1 MATIKII
8 QRLNKLTKGGKAPI
22 HFLITHNRKPSEV
35 SIKRSIEP
43 KYWDA
48 ERCIV
53 KRSHPNSSVL
63 NVYIK
68 KEYRRLEQILD
79 SFLTIGANF
88 HVKDVVS
95 EFRGKA
101 VKTPTKLIPFIEKY
115 SLDNPDGL
123 AYNTLKNYSKTVSC
137 LKDFDP
143 NAKFSNVDLDFLE
156 KYDRFLRDKGLAK
169 NTIYDRFKVLRKIIL
184 LGERQNLI
192 KDNPF
197 KYFKIKAEETQ
208 REYLTIDEL
217 KLLENYTPKNASQEL
232 CKDVFLFS
240 CYTGLRFSD
249 ICTLT
254 NRNIVDNN
262 GYKLRK
268 RMSKT
273 KTIVEFPL
281 PQKAVE
287 ILNKYMNNSVII
299 FRELLQGAPLSNEK
313 LLKNKISSR
322 NAYLNKIIKDIIK
335 ACEIDKSISLHCAR
349 HTFATVG
356 LTIGIRIEVLQKLLG
371 HKNLKETQIY
381 AKIVDEQKSD
391 AMKLFD
397 SI

>member
-8 QRLNKLTKGGKAPI
+8 QRTNKLTKAGKAPI
-22 HFLITHNRKPSEV
+22 HFLVTHNRKPSEV

-48 ERCIV
+48 DRSIIR
-53 KRSHPNSSVL
+53 RSHPNSSVL
-63 NVYIK
+63 NVYVK
-68 KEYRRLEQILD
+68 KEHRRLEQILD
-79 SFLTIGANF
+79 SFLALGSKF
-88 HVKDVVS
+88 DVKDVVA
-95 EFRGKA
+95 EFRGKT
-101 VKTPTKLIPFIEKY
+101 VKSPTKLIPFIEQFRNE
-115 SLDNPDGL
+115 NPDGL
-123 AYNTLKNYSKTVSC
+123 GYGTLKNYNKVQNC
-137 LKDFDP
+137 L
-143 NAKFSNVDLDFLE
+143 NKFSPQIKLNQIDLEFLQNYE
-156 KYDRFLRDKGLAK
+156 SYLRNKGLAP
-169 NTIYDRFKVLRKIIL
+169 NTVFDRFKVLRKIINMA
-184 LGERQNLI
+184 ERKNLI
-192 KDNPF
+192 KQNPF
-197 KYFKIKAEETQ
+197 KNFKIKAEETQ
-208 REYLTIDEL
+208 REYLTIEEL
-217 KLLENYTPKNASQEL
+217 KLVENYTPKNASQEL
-232 CKDVFLFS
+232 CKDIFLFS

-287 ILNKYMNNSVII
+287 IFKKYENKTLII
-299 FRELLQGAPLSNEK
+299 FRELLQGAPLSNER
-313 LLKNKISSR
+313 LLKTKISSR
-322 NAYLNKIIKDIIK
+322 NAYLNKVIKQIIK
-335 ACEIDKSISLHCAR
+335 ACEIDKSISFHCAR